1 MSLKMYAVKKGMGHI
16 PESQDIEIIPMTVRI
31 SDTDLSGNSVKRVE
45 FLKDVEQ
52 TDDSPLNVPVT
63 WFYLKNDLFD
73 PTQNWLDVLLGKS
86 QYPSSIK
93 SVEFDA
99 LTNPHKSFS
108 TMTIIYDYGRYFLT
122 VYNPTY
128 PEHNYVFMIEDDRAK
143 HELLKPYKHGSV
155 FRKDASV
162 SKVMIGYG
170 HKSVGLIAH
179 FNEDPHP
186 TMYRI
191 IFKEEMASNVAFNL
205 FLKGDSS
212 FVITDDLFDSDNTTR
227 NPVVR
232 AINFTKVEDLFY
244 FETEDNKIS
253 FSTKPRMDLD
263 VIRQAWITIDK
274 TTPIEDR
281 PEVVLMF
288 RSVLMEALCDD
299 DASAEAI
306 VDKGIAF
313 IKNRS

>member
-1 MSLKMYAVKKGMGHI
+1 MSLKMYAVKKGMGYI

-31 SDTDLSGNSVKRVE
+31 SDTDLSGNPVKRVE

-63 WFYLKNDLFD
+63 WFYLKNDLFS
-73 PTQNWLDVLLGKS
+73 PTQNWLDVLLGGS
-86 QYPSSIK
+86 QYPSSIR
-93 SVEFDA
+93 SIEFDA

-128 PEHNYVFMIEDDRAK
+128 PEHNYVFMVEDDRAK

-155 FRKDASV
+155 FRKDTTV
-162 SKVMIGYG
+162 SKVVIGYG
-170 HKSVGLIAH
+170 HKSVGLITY

-191 IFKEEMASNVAFNL
+191 NFKEEMTSNVAFNL

-212 FVITDDLFDSDNTTR
+212 FIITDDLFDGECTNRKS
-227 NPVVR
+227 VVR
-232 AINFTKVEDLFY
+232 AINLTKVEDLFF
-244 FETEDNKIS
+244 FETEDKKIS
-253 FSTKPRMDLD
+253 FSTEPRMDLD
-263 VIRQAWITIDK
+263 VIRQAWITIDR
-274 TTPIEDR
+274 TTPVEDR
-281 PEVVLMF
+281 PEVILMF
-288 RSVLMEALCDD
+288 RSVLMEALRDN
-299 DASAEAI
+299 DASTEAI
-306 VDKGIAF
+306 VDKGIDF
-313 IKNRS
+313 IKSRL